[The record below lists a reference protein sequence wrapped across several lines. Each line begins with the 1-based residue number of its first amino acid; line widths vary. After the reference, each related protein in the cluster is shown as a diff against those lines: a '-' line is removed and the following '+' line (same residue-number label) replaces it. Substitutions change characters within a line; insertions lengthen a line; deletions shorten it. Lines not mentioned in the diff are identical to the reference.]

1 MRELLIKASKQ
12 LQAPIKQHECLGLDI
27 STSFC
32 SNFYCL
38 CGLIRAQ
45 EWTIK
50 VIIVMLD
57 SFRQDHGG
65 YYKGGQSIFEGIP
78 ACQTPNLN
86 AFSEESIV
94 SDNASA

>member
-1 MRELLIKASKQ
+1 
-12 LQAPIKQHECLGLDI
+12 
-27 STSFC
+27 
-32 SNFYCL
+32 
-38 CGLIRAQ
+38 
-45 EWTIK
+45 
-50 VIIVMLD
+50 MLD

-65 YYKGGQSIFEGIP
+65 YYKAGQSIFEGIP